1 MKHRNIAADTEIVI
15 IFEAKKQK
23 EKRIMATAI
32 KATPTLEGKEAEE
45 FLRKAEEAEKNYVID
60 TRLLYF
66 DLLQMRQRQKH

>member
-1 MKHRNIAADTEIVI
+1 
-15 IFEAKKQK
+15 
-23 EKRIMATAI
+23 MATVI